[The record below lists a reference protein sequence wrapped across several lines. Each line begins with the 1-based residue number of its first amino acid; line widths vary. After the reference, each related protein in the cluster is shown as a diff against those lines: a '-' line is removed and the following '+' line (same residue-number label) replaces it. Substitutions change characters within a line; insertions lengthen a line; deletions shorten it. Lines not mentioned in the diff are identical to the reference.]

1 MLTGGEQKVIGWLRK
16 ATVTTMKQIRCQ
28 FRISHMTVVR
38 ALKKFGY
45 YASYNYN
52 AAYYVLRDVPEFDD
66 WGLWAYRDVRFSR
79 YRTLPAT
86 IVAVVEQAPAG
97 LTVAEL
103 EERLQTKAGN
113 MVSRLVSEGQMQRE
127 RLSGRHV
134 VYLASNP
141 ELRAPQ
147 LEQRQRQL
155 RVDAARDPT
164 ELPSR
169 CSAVDVIEV
178 LRAMILA
185 SDDDPNRLARRLHA
199 GGTRITAGQVK
210 RVLEHYGMKKKR
222 RPSRWPS

>member
-16 ATVTTMKQIRCQ
+16 TTVATMKQIRHQ

-38 ALKKFGY
+38 ALKKVGY

-66 WGLWAYRDVRFSR
+66 WGLWAYRDIRFSR

-86 IVAVVEQAPAG
+86 IVAVVEKAPAG
-97 LTVAEL
+97 LAVAEL

-113 MVSRLVSEGQMQRE
+113 MVSRLVSEGQVQRE
-127 RLSGRHV
+127 RLVGRHV
-134 VYLASNP
+134 VYLASDP
-141 ELRAPQ
+141 ELRTQQ

-155 RVDAARDPT
+155 QQEAAHSAT
-164 ELPSR
+164 ALPSG

-185 SDDDPNRLARRLHA
+185 LDDDPNRLARRLQT
-199 GGTRITAGQVK
+199 GGTRITAGQVR
-210 RVLEHYGMKKKR
+210 RVLEHYGMEKKR
-222 RPSRWPS
+222 RP

>member
-1 MLTGGEQKVIGWLRK
+1 MLSGGEQKVIGWLRK
-16 ATVTTMKQIRCQ
+16 TTVATMKQIRHQ
-28 FRISHMTVVR
+28 FQISHMTVVR

-86 IVAVVEQAPAG
+86 IVAVVEKAPAG
-97 LTVAEL
+97 LTAGEL

-113 MVSRLVSEGQMQRE
+113 VVSRLVSEGQLRRE
-127 RLSGRHV
+127 RLVGRHV
-134 VYLASNP
+134 VYLASDP
-141 ELRAPQ
+141 EVRTQ
-147 LEQRQRQL
+147 QFEQRQRQ
-155 RVDAARDPT
+155 VQKEAARSLT
-164 ELPSR
+164 ELPSG

-185 SDDDPNRLARRLHA
+185 SDDDPDRLARRLQA
-199 GGTRITAGQVK
+199 GGTRITAGQVR
-210 RVLEHYGMKKKR
+210 RVLEHYDMKKKR
-222 RPSRWPS
+222 RT

>member
-16 ATVTTMKQIRCQ
+16 TTVATMKQIRHQ

-38 ALKKFGY
+38 ALKKVGY

-52 AAYYVLRDVPEFDD
+52 AAYYVLWDVPEFDD

-79 YRTLPAT
+79 HRTLPAT
-86 IVAVVEQAPAG
+86 IVAVVEKAAAG

-113 MVSRLVSEGQMQRE
+113 MVSRLVSEGQVQRE
-127 RLSGRHV
+127 RLVGRHV
-134 VYLASNP
+134 VYLASDP
-141 ELRAPQ
+141 EVRTQQ
-147 LEQRQRQL
+147 LGQRQRQL
-155 RVDAARDPT
+155 QEEAARGATD
-164 ELPSR
+164 LPSG

-185 SDDDPNRLARRLHA
+185 SDDDRDRLSRRLQA
-199 GGTRITAGQVK
+199 GGTRITAGQVR
-210 RVLEHYGMKKKR
+210 RVLEHYGMEKKR
-222 RPSRWPS
+222 RP

>member
-1 MLTGGEQKVIGWLRK
+1 MPTGGEQKVIGWLRK
-16 ATVTTMKQIRCQ
+16 TTVATMKQIRHQ

-86 IVAVVEQAPAG
+86 IVAVVERAPAG
-97 LTVAEL
+97 LTVEEL

-113 MVSRLVSEGQMQRE
+113 MVSRLVSEGQVQRE
-127 RLSGRHV
+127 RQVGRHV
-134 VYLASNP
+134 VYLASDP
-141 ELRAPQ
+141 GVRTQQ

-155 RVDAARDPT
+155 QEEAARGST

-185 SDDDPNRLARRLHA
+185 SDDDPNRLARRLQA
-199 GGTRITAGQVK
+199 GGTRITAGQVR
-210 RVLEHYGMKKKR
+210 RVLEHYGMEKKR
-222 RPSRWPS
+222 RP

>member
-16 ATVTTMKQIRCQ
+16 TTVATMKQIRHQ
-28 FRISHMTVVR
+28 FQISHMTVVR

-86 IVAVVEQAPAG
+86 IVAVVEKAPAG
-97 LTVAEL
+97 LTVGEL

-113 MVSRLVSEGQMQRE
+113 VVSRLVSEGQVQRE
-127 RLSGRHV
+127 RLVGRHV
-134 VYLASNP
+134 VYLASDP
-141 ELRAPQ
+141 EVRTQQ

-155 RVDAARDPT
+155 QEEAARGAT
-164 ELPSR
+164 ELPSG

-185 SDDDPNRLARRLHA
+185 SDDDPDRLARRLQA
-199 GGTRITAGQVK
+199 GGTRITAGQVR
-210 RVLEHYGMKKKR
+210 RVLEHYGMEKKR
-222 RPSRWPS
+222 RP

>member
-1 MLTGGEQKVIGWLRK
+1 MLTDGEQKVIGWLRK
-16 ATVTTMKQIRCQ
+16 ATIATMKQIRHQ
-28 FRISHMTVVR
+28 FRISHMTVAR

-66 WGLWAYRDVRFSR
+66 WGLWVYRDVCFSR
-79 YRTLPAT
+79 FRTLPAT
-86 IVAVVEQAPAG
+86 IVAVVEKAPAG

-103 EERLQTKAGN
+103 EERLQIKAGN
-113 MVSRLVSEGQMQRE
+113 MVSRLASEGQVQRE
-127 RLSGRHV
+127 RLVGRHV
-134 VYLASNP
+134 VYLASAP
-141 ELRAPQ
+141 EVRTQQ

-155 RVDAARDPT
+155 QEKAYGTT

-185 SDDDPNRLARRLHA
+185 SDDDANRLARRLQA
-199 GGTRITAGQVK
+199 GGTRITAGQVH
-210 RVLEHYGMKKKR
+210 RVLEHYGMEKKR
-222 RPSRWPS
+222 RP

>member
-16 ATVTTMKQIRCQ
+16 ATVATMKQIRHQ

-66 WGLWAYRDVRFSR
+66 WGLWAYRDVCFSR

-86 IVAVVEQAPAG
+86 IVAVVEKAPAG

-113 MVSRLVSEGQMQRE
+113 MVSRLVSEGQVQRE
-127 RLSGRHV
+127 RLVGRHV
-134 VYLASNP
+134 LYLAIDP
-141 ELRAPQ
+141 EVRTQQ

-155 RVDAARDPT
+155 QEEAARGST

-185 SDDDPNRLARRLHA
+185 SDDDPNRLARRLQA
-199 GGTRITAGQVK
+199 GGTRITAGQVR
-210 RVLEHYGMKKKR
+210 RVLEHYGMEKKR
-222 RPSRWPS
+222 RP